1 MNLKYQRPRKLDVEE
16 LTPNYGRFSAEP
28 FERGYGTTIGISLRR
43 VLLSLIEGAAI
54 TAIRIEGVLHEFSII
69 PGIYEDV
76 LNIILNMKTIP
87 LKMNGDE
94 TKVVRIDKTGPGEIL
109 SGDISTDSSVEILD
123 KNVHL
128 AYMEEGARFQAE
140 IIIKRGLGFKLSD
153 QNFDETLPVDYIPV
167 DANFNPVEKVNY
179 TILPS
184 RVGKT
189 TDFEK
194 LVIEI
199 WTNGSILPKEALARS
214 GKILRDHLVVFIDY
228 PDKDKLKVGGEQ
240 EGDVDI
246 ESKTEFLE
254 KTVESMGLSVRA
266 LKCLKRLGVDYIF
279 ELVEKTEHELLNS
292 KNFGKKSLEE
302 IISKLIEFNLGL
314 GQKIPEALRL
324 EFKEKFQKKE
334 NIIEVMED

>member
-54 TAIRIEGVLHEFSII
+54 TAIRMDGVLHEFSLI

-87 LKMNGDE
+87 LKMTGDE
-94 TKVVRIDKTGPGEIL
+94 PKIVRIEKTGPGEIL
-109 SGDISTDSSVEILD
+109 SGDIITDSSVEILD

-128 AYMEEGARFQAE
+128 AYMEEGAKFQAE
-140 IIIKRGLGFKLSD
+140 IIVKRGLGFKLSD
-153 QNFDETLPVDYIPV
+153 QNFDETLPVDFIPV

-189 TDFEK
+189 TDYEK
-194 LVIEI
+194 LVIEV
-199 WTNGSILPKEALARS
+199 WTNGSISPKDALARS

-228 PDKDKLKVGGEQ
+228 QDKDKLKAGGEQ
-240 EGDVDI
+240 EADSDI

-266 LKCLKRLGVDYIF
+266 LKCLKRLNVDYIF

-302 IISKLIEFNLGL
+302 IISKLVEYNLGL
-314 GQKIPEALRL
+314 GQKIPEALRA
-324 EFKEKFQKKE
+324 EFRERFQKKE